1 MLEDIQFRPLS
12 PDKVWYGFLHISG
25 ILKNIELQNKSYND
39 KVDSNTPDNLIY
51 QGPMSGMEEALNKF
65 KETGEKTGDIR

>member
-1 MLEDIQFRPLS
+1 MGWFGS
-12 PDKVWYGFLHISG
+12 KKVEEKESKE
-25 ILKNIELQNKSYND
+25 KNIELQNKSYND

-51 QGPMSGMEEALNKF
+51 QGRMSGMEEALNKF

>member
-1 MLEDIQFRPLS
+1 MGWFGS
-12 PDKVWYGFLHISG
+12 KKVE
-25 ILKNIELQNKSYND
+25 KKPVEA
-39 KVDSNTPDNLIY
+39 KVEKKVEVKGDTPDNLIY

>member
-1 MLEDIQFRPLS
+1 VGWFGS
-12 PDKVWYGFLHISG
+12 KKVEEKESKE
-25 ILKNIELQNKSYND
+25 KNIELQNKSYND

-51 QGPMSGMEEALNKF
+51 QGPMSGMEEDLNKL

>member
-1 MLEDIQFRPLS
+1 MGLFGS
-12 PDKVWYGFLHISG
+12 KKVEE
-25 ILKNIELQNKSYND
+25 KPVE
-39 KVDSNTPDNLIY
+39 KVVEKKVEVKGDTPDNLIY